1 MSKLHVISS
10 TPGNYLVLF
19 LCIKFDMV
27 DLKVIFKIEVDEG
40 RDGWMSFVFRGKY
53 IGSCRFSSC
62 VYT

>member
-10 TPGNYLVLF
+10 TPGNYLVPC

-40 RDGWMSFVFRGKY
+40 RDGWMSFVFRGKCY
-53 IGSCRFSSC
+53 R
-62 VYT
+62 VL